1 MRGNIKIISEGSC
14 DKTGLIMQKIQL
26 CVKPKKKKVIL
37 NCNISQHYCI
47 SFLNKLPFK
56 SITKQKSYWPQTPC
70 LYYNNWVLTLNLI
83 SKPSLRPCWVQA
95 VTMYHSVSQYVYS
108 SAVCFIHQTSPVTTF
123 PFCGHYHRWKQ
134 VYSRCGVKS
143 ISHGSTPAGRPV
155 PEWAVCGRCKCG
167 AQSQSWAWSPT
178 HTVHNVEHFS
188 YISLR
193 SSLTTCFSVGVC
205 ALCVCV

>member
-1 MRGNIKIISEGSC
+1 MLSSTSNHVSLSISVRLFIRCVLYTSNQSC
-14 DKTGLIMQKIQL
+14 D
-26 CVKPKKKKVIL
+26 
-37 NCNISQHYCI
+37 HF
-47 SFLNKLPFK
+47 SFLW
-56 SITKQKSYWPQTPC
+56 SG
-70 LYYNNWVLTLNLI
+70 
-83 SKPSLRPCWVQA
+83 
-95 VTMYHSVSQYVYS
+95 H
-108 SAVCFIHQTSPVTTF
+108 
-123 PFCGHYHRWKQ
+123 HYHRWKQ

-193 SSLTTCFSVGVC
+193 SSLTTCLSVGVC
-205 ALCVCV
+205 ALCVCTYRHLHFKLILVKLKKDVWDCPLEECCGSQYQHQLQVTWERALQHTNTQNTKKTSSSQIKPNPAC